1 MDEVFPVLSGV
12 VVGLLTSAISSPR
25 IRAWLLGVLCVAFG
39 TVASWVSG
47 ELAISWAYILV
58 DAGQVLVAAAMS
70 AALVA
75 AWRRRLWQRI
85 RQ

>member
-12 VVGLLTSAISSPR
+12 VGGLLISTISSTR
-25 IRAWLLGVLCVAFG
+25 IRAALLCVLSVALG

-47 ELAISWAYILV
+47 ELAISSAYILLDV
-58 DAGQVLVAAAMS
+58 GQVLVAGVMT